1 MGIKTQ
7 ILSVKTCSLI
17 GGIWLLIS
25 RGLKSRGA
33 VWPPGD
39 FNIKKGFFLLSRPR
53 HWMLYLYYYEH
64 GISLDKKS
72 LCCTSPDAEELSKNQ
87 QQDSLFSCTFP
98 KIPTYFD
105 QNGAEGSSATDEQ
118 LGLQRFEP
126 VDGWRCALGSLYL
139 SNEHLLG
146 HYDAPPHRY
155 GRSQFQLFDHL
166 KAPSSNA

>member
-1 MGIKTQ
+1 
-7 ILSVKTCSLI
+7 
-17 GGIWLLIS
+17 
-25 RGLKSRGA
+25 
-33 VWPPGD
+33 
-39 FNIKKGFFLLSRPR
+39 
-53 HWMLYLYYYEH
+53 MLYLYYYEH

-72 LCCTSPDAEELSKNQ
+72 LCCTSPDAEELPKNQ

-105 QNGAEGSSATDEQ
+105 QDGAEGSSATDEQ

-126 VDGWRCALGSLYL
+126 VDGWRCALGSQYL